1 MNKEKQLLKNTAI
14 ISIGKICTQIITF
27 FLLPLYTAVLSTEEY
42 GIVEILNTL
51 IFLLIPI
58 LTLQIKQGIFRYL
71 LEKKD
76 EKKEQQKI
84 ITSSILFCALQTVIY
99 LILFT
104 IISPLIHNNY
114 KYFLSVNLVA
124 NVFSSVLLQT
134 SRGLQDNVTYAIGSF
149 LSGFFTVILNV
160 IFIVFF
166 KMGAYGILTATL
178 IGNVICTLYIVFKKK
193 IYQYIKIKYFD
204 KYVLKNMLKYSIPLI
219 PNALSWWIVN
229 VSDRMIVTLFL
240 GVATNGIY
248 SAANKFSGVLVA
260 LNGIFN
266 ITWTES
272 AVMNIKGEDKDEFFT
287 KMFSTTLKIFGSLV
301 LGIIAFM
308 PFVFPILINA
318 KFGDA
323 YYQIPILLVGIVF
336 NILVS
341 FLGAI
346 YVAKKITKEISKTS
360 ILAAIINIVINLSL
374 IKFIGLY
381 AASLSTTIAYFIMF
395 IYRYI
400 DSKKYVK
407 IKANPIFI
415 TSMIVIYAITIITY
429 YIRNFVISG
438 IVALIVVIYTIYIN
452 KNNAKF
458 IVNIL
463 NNKFIKR

>member
-42 GIVEILNTL
+42 GIVDILNTL

-58 LTLQIKQGIFRYL
+58 LTLQIEQGIFRYL

-114 KYFLSVNLVA
+114 KYFLAVNLVA

-219 PNALSWWIVN
+219 PNALS
-229 VSDRMIVTLFL
+229 
-240 GVATNGIY
+240 
-248 SAANKFSGVLVA
+248 
-260 LNGIFN
+260 
-266 ITWTES
+266 
-272 AVMNIKGEDKDEFFT
+272 
-287 KMFSTTLKIFGSLV
+287 
-301 LGIIAFM
+301 
-308 PFVFPILINA
+308 
-318 KFGDA
+318 
-323 YYQIPILLVGIVF
+323 
-336 NILVS
+336 
-341 FLGAI
+341 
-346 YVAKKITKEISKTS
+346 
-360 ILAAIINIVINLSL
+360 
-374 IKFIGLY
+374 
-381 AASLSTTIAYFIMF
+381 
-395 IYRYI
+395 
-400 DSKKYVK
+400 
-407 IKANPIFI
+407 
-415 TSMIVIYAITIITY
+415 
-429 YIRNFVISG
+429 
-438 IVALIVVIYTIYIN
+438 
-452 KNNAKF
+452 
-458 IVNIL
+458 
-463 NNKFIKR
+463 

>member
-1 MNKEKQLLKNTAI
+1 
-14 ISIGKICTQIITF
+14 
-27 FLLPLYTAVLSTEEY
+27 
-42 GIVEILNTL
+42 
-51 IFLLIPI
+51 
-58 LTLQIKQGIFRYL
+58 
-71 LEKKD
+71 
-76 EKKEQQKI
+76 
-84 ITSSILFCALQTVIY
+84 
-99 LILFT
+99 
-104 IISPLIHNNY
+104 
-114 KYFLSVNLVA
+114 
-124 NVFSSVLLQT
+124 
-134 SRGLQDNVTYAIGSF
+134 
-149 LSGFFTVILNV
+149 
-160 IFIVFF
+160 
-166 KMGAYGILTATL
+166 
-178 IGNVICTLYIVFKKK
+178 
-193 IYQYIKIKYFD
+193 
-204 KYVLKNMLKYSIPLI
+204 
-219 PNALSWWIVN
+219 
-229 VSDRMIVTLFL
+229 MIVTLFL

-272 AVMNIKGEDKDEFFT
+272 AVMNINGEDKDEFFT

-407 IKANPIFI
+407 IKVNPIFI

-463 NNKFIKR
+463 KNKFIKR

>member
-42 GIVEILNTL
+42 GIVDILNTL

-58 LTLQIKQGIFRYL
+58 LTLQIEQGIFRYL

-76 EKKEQQKI
+76 EKKEQQKV
-84 ITSSILFCALQTVIY
+84 ITSSLLFCALQTIIY

-219 PNALSWWIVN
+219 PNALS
-229 VSDRMIVTLFL
+229 
-240 GVATNGIY
+240 
-248 SAANKFSGVLVA
+248 
-260 LNGIFN
+260 
-266 ITWTES
+266 
-272 AVMNIKGEDKDEFFT
+272 
-287 KMFSTTLKIFGSLV
+287 
-301 LGIIAFM
+301 
-308 PFVFPILINA
+308 
-318 KFGDA
+318 
-323 YYQIPILLVGIVF
+323 
-336 NILVS
+336 
-341 FLGAI
+341 
-346 YVAKKITKEISKTS
+346 
-360 ILAAIINIVINLSL
+360 
-374 IKFIGLY
+374 
-381 AASLSTTIAYFIMF
+381 
-395 IYRYI
+395 
-400 DSKKYVK
+400 
-407 IKANPIFI
+407 
-415 TSMIVIYAITIITY
+415 
-429 YIRNFVISG
+429 
-438 IVALIVVIYTIYIN
+438 
-452 KNNAKF
+452 
-458 IVNIL
+458 
-463 NNKFIKR
+463 